1 MELTLVNE
9 GRRGHYAA
17 RRLSEF
23 AARCRKGG
31 LAVTPQRLAII
42 RALLDSAAHPR
53 ADAIFA
59 AVRKQHPHISLATV
73 HRTLETLCD
82 IGEARKVTMLHDSAR
97 YDGNLTPHH
106 HVVCV
111 ECRAI
116 RDIEIPQLDR
126 LLAGRS
132 ELGEFTLLGS
142 SLEIHA
148 LCEECAAKRKARA
161 KADKARTVSPRSGSR
176 NRYKPTS
183 HKPTPKVRTRRDA
196 HGKSA

>member
-1 MELTLVNE
+1 MELRLVNE
-9 GRRGHYAA
+9 GRRAGYAA
-17 RRLSEF
+17 GRLSEF

-42 RALLDSAAHPR
+42 KALLGSGEHPR

-59 AVRKQHPHISLATV
+59 EVRLEHPHISLATV

-97 YDGNLTPHH
+97 YDGNITPHH

-111 ECRAI
+111 KCRRI
-116 RDIEIPQLDR
+116 RDIEIPRLDR
-126 LLAGRS
+126 LLAGQS
-132 ELGEFTLLGS
+132 ALGEFTVIGS

-148 LCEECAAKRKARA
+148 LCEECGAKRTKAN
-161 KADKARTVSPRSGSR
+161 RTSKQRG
-176 NRYKPTS
+176 
-183 HKPTPKVRTRRDA
+183 
-196 HGKSA
+196 

>member
-1 MELTLVNE
+1 MELQLVNE
-9 GRRGHYAA
+9 RRRGPYAA
-17 RRLSEF
+17 KRLSEF
-23 AARCRKGG
+23 AARCRHGG

-42 RALLDSAAHPR
+42 KALLSSGEHPR

-59 AVRKQHPHISLATV
+59 AVRVQHPYISLATV

-97 YDGNLTPHH
+97 YDGNVTPHH

-111 ECRAI
+111 KCRRI

-126 LLAGRS
+126 MLAGQS
-132 ELGEFTLLGS
+132 ELGEFTVLGS

-148 LCEECAAKRKARA
+148 LCEECRAKRASA
-161 KADKARTVSPRSGSR
+161 
-176 NRYKPTS
+176 N
-183 HKPTPKVRTRRDA
+183 RTRKPRR
-196 HGKSA
+196 

>member
-1 MELTLVNE
+1 MELQLIKE
-9 GRRGHYAA
+9 SRRGPYAA
-17 RRLSEF
+17 KRMAEF
-23 AARCRKGG
+23 AERCRRGG

-42 RALLDSAAHPR
+42 EALLGSGEHPR

-59 AVRKQHPHISLATV
+59 AVRMQHPHISLATV

-97 YDGNLTPHH
+97 YDGNMSPHH

-111 ECRAI
+111 KCRRI

-126 LLAGRS
+126 ILAGQS

-148 LCEECAAKRKARA
+148 RCEECGAKRAGA
-161 KADKARTVSPRSGSR
+161 KRTIKPRR
-176 NRYKPTS
+176 
-183 HKPTPKVRTRRDA
+183 
-196 HGKSA
+196 